1 MSFLFFHCVSDLF
14 CHGIWSSFADLHDP
28 FLKGLASELETT
40 VIASRAPGTIDAYR
54 RAFLR
59 WKSFA
64 ASSAEIQA
72 FPAKPEFVALYL
84 QYLLDTTFSSHSVDM
99 AVYAIQWAHSLAGLP
114 SPTESPIVQTVKE
127 AAKRING
134 APLVHRKDPVSPDM
148 IRQLLIR
155 SNLHNLLELRNVCI
169 FVLAYSGFYRKI
181 HCLTSEFHVK
191 FHAKNRYRTNRE
203 AMSAMSVFQVKFN
216 LEFTS
221 QAVNFS

>member
-1 MSFLFFHCVSDLF
+1 M
-14 CHGIWSSFADLHDP
+14 
-28 FLKGLASELETT
+28 
-40 VIASRAPGTIDAYR
+40 IASRAPGTIDAYR

-72 FPAKPEFVALYL
+72 FPAKREFVALYL

-127 AAKRING
+127 AAKRIDG

-169 FVLAYSGFYRKI
+169 FVLAYSGFFRIDEVLHVRYGDI
-181 HCLTSEFHVK
+181 HFRSGHVALNVQKSKTDQLRRGNEVVISQGLSNLTCPVAILRRYVSEV
-191 FHAKNRYRTNRE
+191 
-203 AMSAMSVFQVKFN
+203 
-216 LEFTS
+216 
-221 QAVNFS
+221 